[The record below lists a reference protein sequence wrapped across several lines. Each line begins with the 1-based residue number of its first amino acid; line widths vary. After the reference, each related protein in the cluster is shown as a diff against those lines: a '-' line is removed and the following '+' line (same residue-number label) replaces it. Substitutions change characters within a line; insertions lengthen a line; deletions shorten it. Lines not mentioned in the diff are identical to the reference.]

1 MEKAGFHGLSF
12 WLLRLGYEWMAILFL
27 FITAQVWLDLSR
39 LVLFLFR
46 RIAPKVG
53 FPEGP
58 GKRAFYL
65 ATTAALAAFIYGHF
79 EARAVVVN
87 RVEPRSS
94 GLTSTMS
101 RLRVVQISDL
111 HFGAVNGPESAR
123 CLADRIREL
132 KPDLLVAT
140 GDLLDMGIR
149 DTEKIA
155 RILRGIEAPLGK
167 YAVTGNHEFYY
178 GLNQAIAFLGRSG
191 FRVLR
196 GEAAH
201 PVPGFTVIG
210 VDDEAAHRFSGPA
223 GTPLETLLQRVPEE
237 DIVIILRHR
246 PIIDEGTVGRFD
258 LQLSGHTHGGQIFPF
273 GWIVA
278 RVYPF
283 FKGTYLLGEG
293 SRLHVNRG
301 TGTWGPPVRLLAPP
315 EITVIDYCHP

>member
-1 MEKAGFHGLSF
+1 MEKEGFHEISF
-12 WLLRLGYEWMAILFL
+12 WVLGLGYEWIAVLFL
-27 FITAQVWLDLSR
+27 FITAYICLDLYI
-39 LVLFLFR
+39 LILFLFR
-46 RIAPKVG
+46 RIAPTVRL
-53 FPEGP
+53 PASP
-58 GKRAFYL
+58 GKRAFCL
-65 ATTAALAAFIYGHF
+65 ATTAALAALIYGHF

-87 RVEPRSS
+87 RVEPGSS
-94 GLTSTMS
+94 GLASTVS
-101 RLRVVQISDL
+101 RLRVVQVTDL
-111 HFGAVNGPESAR
+111 HFSAVNGPESAKR
-123 CLADRIREL
+123 VADRIREL

-178 GLNQAIAFLGRSG
+178 GLHQAIAFLDRSG

-201 PVPGFTVIG
+201 PVPGVTVIG

-223 GTPLETLLQRVPEE
+223 GTPLHTLLRQVPEK
-237 DIVIILRHR
+237 DTVIILRHR
-246 PIIDEGTVGRFD
+246 PIIDEGTAGRFD

-283 FKGTYLLGEG
+283 FKGTYLLGER
-293 SRLHVNRG
+293 SRLHVSRG

-315 EITVIDYCHP
+315 EITVIDYCRP